1 MITEELEEKLMQA
14 VALIEKLLDNPTEET
29 IKIAQN
35 FAEENGQDMN
45 LLQ

>member
-14 VALIEKLLDNPTEET
+14 VAIIEKLLNNPTSET
-29 IKIAQN
+29 IKIAEN
-35 FAEENGQDMN
+35 FVEENGQDMN